1 MIKEFGSYLLFLRA
15 MFSNP
20 IPWRMFL
27 SRFFK
32 ECLHIGIDSLFI
44 VCIISIFMGGAT
56 CIQLSSQLKIPLI
69 GKGFI
74 GIAVRNMTISEL
86 APTVIGVV
94 FAGKIASSIASE
106 LGSMRISEQIDALEM
121 MGVNSANYL
130 VLPKIIATV
139 CMYPLL
145 VIIAMFLS
153 IYGGF
158 LACKFLISNSTDA
171 YISGLRNDFDFYE
184 VEVAL
189 YKSLVYGFLIAS
201 IASFQGFHT
210 RGGALDVGQAST
222 KAVTNSCI
230 AILTADLFLVYALL
244 SHRI

>member
-1 MIKEFGSYLLFLRA
+1 
-15 MFSNP
+15 
-20 IPWRMFL
+20 
-27 SRFFK
+27 
-32 ECLHIGIDSLFI
+32 
-44 VCIISIFMGGAT
+44 
-56 CIQLSSQLKIPLI
+56 
-69 GKGFI
+69 
-74 GIAVRNMTISEL
+74 
-86 APTVIGVV
+86 
-94 FAGKIASSIASE
+94 
-106 LGSMRISEQIDALEM
+106 
-121 MGVNSANYL
+121 
-130 VLPKIIATV
+130 LPKIIATV